1 MKEKLARQVAK
12 AFEARKKK
20 NEKVCVL
27 CALPWIYKNA
37 LCAMKEDCLF

>member
-20 NEKVCVL
+20 NENKKVCVSVQ
-27 CALPWIYKNA
+27 YTR
-37 LCAMKEDCLF
+37 KEVVSFLV